1 MASALSFSISR
12 ASTVDAPGAQ
22 LPGSCS
28 VDFLAATL
36 SLTSDKKMP
45 LLLF

>member
-1 MASALSFSISR
+1 MASALSFSIS
-12 ASTVDAPGAQ
+12 PGAQ
-22 LPGSCS
+22 LPGSSS

-45 LLLF
+45 LLLY